1 MTVSE
6 YHLYR
11 VKLIKP
17 AQFQLFSNDV
27 KTSQIFEEAINE
39 KPSLVLKEHNVW
51 HIANIEY
58 IDITG
63 GRFAVGRTTKTTVEK
78 FDNASGDFIKQIDD
92 SGPYTLVY
100 FYSDIGLIGI
110 TKKTKV
116 APDVKS
122 IASRIKGLFEK
133 TAIVQSFG
141 IEVRVDPIPDPE
153 SFLEKIKNAYSV
165 TKFKA
170 SFTGPNPV
178 DADELFQKPISVY
191 CSALGGE
198 NGSIQVFG
206 ESLDKDVIEAVT
218 KSTAATANTA
228 SARIKTERNKKPVPV
243 YLKGEAVKISI
254 DDDASS
260 DVAFYEIRQIYDGVR
275 YDR

>member
-1 MTVSE
+1 MTLVE
-6 YHLYR
+6 FHLYR

-17 AQFQLFSNDV
+17 AQFQLFQHDV
-27 KTSQIFEEAINE
+27 NTSEIFERAINE
-39 KPSLVLKEHNVW
+39 KPSMELKENNVW
-51 HIANIEY
+51 HIANIEA
-58 IDITG
+58 IDDTG

-78 FDNASGDFIKQIDD
+78 FDTVTGDFIKQIDD

-100 FYSDIGLIGI
+100 FFSDIGLIGI

-122 IASRIKGLFEK
+122 IASRIKGLFAK
-133 TAIVQSFG
+133 TDIVKSFG

-153 SFLEKIKNAYSV
+153 SFLEKIKNCYAV

-170 SFTGPNPV
+170 TFTGPNPV

-191 CSALGGE
+191 CKALGGE

-206 ESLDKDVIEAVT
+206 SALDKDTVEAVT

-228 SARIKTERNKKPVPV
+228 SARIKTEKHKKSIPIYLTGEAIRVPV
-243 YLKGEAVKISI
+243 DEDANSAEA
-254 DDDASS
+254 
-260 DVAFYEIRQIYDGVR
+260 FREIRKIYDGVR
-275 YDR
+275 YDN